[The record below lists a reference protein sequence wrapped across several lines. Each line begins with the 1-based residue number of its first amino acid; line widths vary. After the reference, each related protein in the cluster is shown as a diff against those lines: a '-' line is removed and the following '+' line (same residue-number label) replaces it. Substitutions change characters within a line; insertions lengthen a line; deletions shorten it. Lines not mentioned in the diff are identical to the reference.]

1 MGRYQNSGAETGTL
15 DIQVLSRVGHP
26 LLPADILV
34 QFHDV
39 DDMLLVRRVFDG
51 MVIVIISKKAQ

>member
-1 MGRYQNSGAETGTL
+1 ML
-15 DIQVLSRVGHP
+15 GHP

-51 MVIVIISKKAQ
+51 MGIVIISKKAQ

>member
-1 MGRYQNSGAETGTL
+1 MGRYQNSGAGTGTL
-15 DIQVLSRVGHP
+15 DIKVLSQVGHP

-39 DDMLLVRRVFDG
+39 DDMLLARRVFDG